1 MLKQEKLSKED
12 WTVAPFL
19 GLSLL
24 GFITTILDFIFLQG
38 IAFKFMAIGGLILI
52 IMGGVLRMKARLE
65 LKKRAGFTSF
75 IESTKLQIIKDHHLL
90 NNGIHKH
97 IRHPLYLGEILR
109 NLGITIF
116 FSSFYGALIIGLSSF
131 FLIMRIEIE
140 EKMLISAFGKYY
152 KEYKKKTMKL
162 IPYIY

>member
-1 MLKQEKLSKED
+1 MIKQEKLSKED

-38 IAFKFMAIGGLILI
+38 IAFKLMTIGGLILI
-52 IMGGVLRMKARLE
+52 IMGIVLQRRARLE
-65 LKKRAGFTSF
+65 LKRGAGFASF
-75 IESTKLQIIKDHHLL
+75 IETTKLRIIKDQHLL
-90 NNGIHKH
+90 NNGIYKH
-97 IRHPLYLGEILR
+97 IRHPSYLGEILR

-116 FSSFYGALIIGLSSF
+116 FSSFYGLLIIGLSSF
-131 FLIMRIEIE
+131 FLIIRIEIE
-140 EKMLISAFGKYY
+140 EKMLISVFGKYY